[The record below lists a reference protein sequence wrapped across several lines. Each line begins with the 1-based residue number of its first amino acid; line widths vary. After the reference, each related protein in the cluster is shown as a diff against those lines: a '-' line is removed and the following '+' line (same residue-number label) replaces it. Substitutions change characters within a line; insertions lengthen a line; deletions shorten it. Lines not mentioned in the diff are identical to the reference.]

1 MNIGF
6 RDSLLKQI
14 NSLLKFAENMRFYSS
29 KDRIQDR
36 DLQQLLSMSE
46 SIINRLGSADTT
58 HSKHARE
65 WIDSDAAESYK
76 LDRLLGVISSLKLS
90 VESGYLDNIEEL
102 IHGELFDN
110 FIDMAEHLLNEGYKD
125 ASAVIVG
132 SSLESHLRNLCIR
145 NSIETTIRSANNE
158 RPKKADQMNSELASS
173 GVYEKLDLKSVT
185 AWLDLRNKAA
195 HGEYDKYS
203 NDQVR
208 LMITGVRY
216 FIARYPA

>member
-1 MNIGF
+1 MDIGF
-6 RDSLLKQI
+6 RQSLLNQI
-14 NSLLKFAENMRFYSS
+14 NSLLQLAEDMYFSS
-29 KDRIQDR
+29 SNVNIQGR

-46 SIINRLGSADTT
+46 SIISRLGSSDTT
-58 HSKHARE
+58 HSKHATE
-65 WIDSDAAESYK
+65 WINSGADERYI
-76 LDRLLGVISSLKLS
+76 LDRLLGIIASLKIS
-90 VESGYLDNIEEL
+90 VEGGYLDNIEEL

-145 NSIETTIRSANNE
+145 NTIETIIRSANKE
-158 RPKKADQMNSELASS
+158 RPKKADLMNSELASS

-203 NDQVR
+203 NEQVR
-208 LMITGVRY
+208 LMITGVRD

>member
-1 MNIGF
+1 MNPRF
-6 RDSLLKQI
+6 RGSLLHQI
-14 NSLLKFAENMRFYSS
+14 YSLLNLAEKFNFYSS
-29 KDRIQDR
+29 RASIPIR

-46 SIINRLGSADTT
+46 SVINRLGSADTT

-65 WIDSDAAESYK
+65 LIDTDADESYK
-76 LDRLLGVISSLKLS
+76 LDRLLGVISSLKVS

-102 IHGELFDN
+102 IHGKLFDD
-110 FIDMAEHLLNEGYKD
+110 FIEMAEHLLNEGYKD

-132 SSLESHLRNLCIR
+132 SALESHLRNLCLR
-145 NSIETTIRSANNE
+145 NSIETTINSGNRKH
-158 RPKKADQMNSELASS
+158 PKKADQMNSELAAS

-203 NDQVR
+203 SDQVR
-208 LMITGVRY
+208 LMLTGVRD